1 MNLNLWGKLYLLL
14 KQSKQCSITLFLANE
29 IGDSGASALSNGMRV
44 NKTLTKLYL
53 QGPNKQRTKMD
64 HME

>member
-1 MNLNLWGKLYLLL
+1 MGQALPAFKTVKTMFNH
-14 KQSKQCSITLFLANE
+14 TFFLANE